1 MMADKLDM
9 ATNNTVNFKAKA
21 HIGEKINPI
30 FYNMHNCLFYNMKFV
45 LCLYRLMGVTN
56 RKYCYIF
63 VGGKLVQ
70 KKDGKWEYVGGR
82 SKGIH
87 IYKGMP
93 YEEFTKK
100 ILEKFEIS
108 FDAMKMHY
116 TLKFNPRVIQ
126 DLEDEDDLDDV
137 VSHSDDFANV
147 YLVDLPYVE
156 AIEANISNTELA
168 IR

>member
-30 FYNMHNCLFYNMKFV
+30 FYNMHNCLFYNMTFV
-45 LCLYRLMGVTN
+45 LCLYRLMGETN

-70 KKDGKWEYVGGR
+70 KKDGQWEYVGGR

-147 YLVDLPYVE
+147 YLVDLPCVE
-156 AIEANISNTELA
+156 AIEANIPNTELA
-168 IR
+168 IG